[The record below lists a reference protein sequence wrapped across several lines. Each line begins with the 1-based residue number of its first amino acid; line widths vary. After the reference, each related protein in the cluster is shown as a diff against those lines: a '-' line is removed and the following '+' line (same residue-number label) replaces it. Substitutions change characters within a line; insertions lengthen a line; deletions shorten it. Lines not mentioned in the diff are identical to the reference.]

1 MAVSFWCVNPKLAED
16 GITCEGVWM
25 AVSLMSLAIFS
36 RLAHRAGE
44 TPGIWI
50 PADICRILLLAPG
63 KITTKSS
70 EVQVDN
76 YFVMTG
82 SHFFVAVSIR

>member
-1 MAVSFWCVNPKLAED
+1 MVVSFWRVNPKLAEN

-36 RLAHRAGE
+36 RLADHAGE

-50 PADICRILLLAPG
+50 PADICRILLLTPG
-63 KITTKSS
+63 KIKTNLSK
-70 EVQVDN
+70 VHVILLN
-76 YFVMTG
+76 G
-82 SHFFVAVSIR
+82 